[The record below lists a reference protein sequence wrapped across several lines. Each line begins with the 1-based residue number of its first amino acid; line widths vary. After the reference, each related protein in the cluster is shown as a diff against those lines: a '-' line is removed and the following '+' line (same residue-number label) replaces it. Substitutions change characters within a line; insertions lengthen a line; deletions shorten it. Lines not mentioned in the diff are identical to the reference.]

1 MKTMWRKWRKAHL
14 FYSTIFIGALNTAFD
29 VKYHFFHFILLSNN
43 VSLCMATASETPKAH
58 THTHG
63 HLSIPVNF
71 ENRSHKFFACFGTIK
86 YSITTQCL
94 TCYDLWK
101 YLSFQLKNYLQ
112 LQLGLVTGLN
122 ECVLKPLNN
131 AQEITTANNKH

>member
-58 THTHG
+58 THTHTVIYPF
-63 HLSIPVNF
+63 LLILKTDLINF
-71 ENRSHKFFACFGTIK
+71 
-86 YSITTQCL
+86 L
-94 TCYDLWK
+94 
-101 YLSFQLKNYLQ
+101 
-112 LQLGLVTGLN
+112 LVL
-122 ECVLKPLNN
+122 
-131 AQEITTANNKH
+131 AQ